1 MSGIEILGSAPRV
14 SVSKLR
20 PNPSNDN
27 VESAFMLTKLMETI
41 KKDGF
46 AQPITVRS
54 GDTKGKFR
62 DGLYEIIGGEHRWRA
77 AKELGMLEVPIHDLG
92 CISDLKAKKILL
104 GLNKIHGESDTDK
117 LSALLREIASEG
129 VEELANLPFDEDT
142 LKDLLDGEVSLENAS
157 GMSSDPE
164 GVDGASIE
172 MTDVASKPTAR
183 DLLVILDV
191 QGIKAKDCKRL
202 LDAVRQWSFGRE
214 DQTVKPWEDLIALFE
229 ENTTQR

>member
-1 MSGIEILGSAPRV
+1 MTDIEILGSAPRV
-14 SVSKLR
+14 SVKKLR

-27 VESAFMLTKLMETI
+27 KESSFQFGKLIETI

-62 DGLYEIIGGEHRWRA
+62 DGLYEIIGGEHRWKA
-77 AKELGMLEVPIHDLG
+77 ALELGMLEVPVHDLG

-104 GLNKIHGESDTDK
+104 GLNKLHGESDMDK
-117 LSALLREIASEG
+117 LSALLRDIASEG

-142 LKDLLDGEVSLENAS
+142 LKDLLDNEVDLKGVEGLSDDPD
-157 GMSSDPE
+157 GMGSD
-164 GVDGASIE
+164 SIE
-172 MTDVASKPTAR
+172 LSDVGGKASAR

-191 QGIKAKDCKRL
+191 QGIKGKECARL

-214 DQTVKPWEDLIALFE
+214 DQSVKPWEDLINLLV